1 MKNFKEFIEESSLSR
16 IWSATQQHV
25 SGGITGFR
33 GSDTYAQN
41 VAKNR
46 NILIYLKGKGY
57 SVTKVK
63 GSYIEDK
70 GSDKENEVGE
80 SSFFVVDMHD
90 TGHLKQ
96 DLISLGKLYDQDS
109 VLIVP
114 KGGQNAY
121 LVGTSKRD
129 TAYPSYGKEQVLGNG
144 VYGKVAGQFLS
155 RVRGREFAFEEIEYP
170 DTING
175 IRGWKILFN
184 QIEEEISKLED

>member
-1 MKNFKEFIEESSLSR
+1 MKNFKEFLEESSLSR
-16 IWSATQQHV
+16 IYQATQDHE

-33 GSDTYAQN
+33 GSNTYAQN
-41 VAKNR
+41 LENNR
-46 NILIYLKGKGY
+46 NILVYLKNKGY

-80 SSFFVVDMHD
+80 SSFFVVDMND

-109 VLIVP
+109 ILIVP
-114 KGGQNAY
+114 KGGQGAY

-129 TAYPSYGKEQVLGNG
+129 TAYPSYGQEQKVGSG
-144 VYGKVAGQFLS
+144 TYGKVAGQFLS
-155 RVRGREFAFEEIEYP
+155 RINGREFAFEEIEWP

-175 IRGWKILFN
+175 VRGWKILFN
-184 QIEEEISKLED
+184 QIEEEISKLKD